1 MRKTLK
7 FVLILMITL
16 AFATSTFAAT
26 NVASGDATM
35 KLVENNVCDI
45 TFGKYGSFEKKLVK
59 CDTDNKTIDISLTA
73 KNNQE
78 KLADKAGEVV
88 LLIDGSNSMKS
99 ETVTVNGTTTTREN
113 LVLTS
118 AQELVNKLFT
128 SNDKIKIGVV
138 EFATSTD
145 VTKEGTAADA
155 NTITSTLSNDKTTIT
170 NALNTVSTDK
180 MGARTDIE
188 EGLKAAD
195 ALLAKST
202 DTTASKYVVVLT
214 DAIPN
219 TATGVTFDTYSDKTA
234 VPTKNELLA
243 LKSKNINVVS
253 MLINMTDDE
262 IQASLETPKPTYKEV
277 AQKIFGTTSNPT
289 AGPVYYVTDKD
300 VTTTITNSIYADLIP
315 TNEYALT
322 DIVIKDYF
330 PKNIIDNF
338 DFAYLTQPAI
348 GNVTAKVDTT
358 DNSIT
363 WTISELK
370 PQETATFSYRLKI
383 KSTISSDIIGVN
395 LPTNKNVTIDYKEN
409 AKSGDQKQ
417 NDKCPIVALDV
428 EATKDIPQTGNNT
441 GIIVSSIVTLSLMI
455 AIASFIYLR
464 KNRI

>member
-7 FVLILMITL
+7 FFLILVITL
-16 AFATSTFAAT
+16 AFATSTFAAST
-26 NVASGDATM
+26 VSSGDATM

-78 KLADKAGEVV
+78 KQADKAGEVV

-99 ETVTVNGTTTTREN
+99 ESVTVNGTTTTREK
-113 LVLTS
+113 LVLTA
-118 AQELVNKLFT
+118 AQELVNKLYAANST
-128 SNDKIKIGVV
+128 IKIGVV

-145 VTKEGTAADA
+145 TTKEGTSADA
-155 NTITSTLSNDKTTIT
+155 KTITSTLSNDKSTVTT
-170 NALNTVSTDK
+170 ALNTVASDK

-195 ALLAKST
+195 ALLATST
-202 DTTASKYVVVLT
+202 NSNTSKYVVVLT

-219 TATGVTFDTYSDKTA
+219 TATGVTFDTYSDKSA

-243 LKSKNINVVS
+243 LKNKNINVVS

-262 IQASLETPKPTYKEV
+262 IQASQESPKPTYKQV

-300 VTTTITNSIYADLIP
+300 VTTTVTDSIYADLIP

-348 GNVTAKVDTT
+348 GKVTAKVDTS

-370 PQETATFSYRLKI
+370 PQETATFTYRLKI
-383 KSTISSDIIGVN
+383 KSSISSDIIGVN

-409 AKSGDQKQ
+409 GKSGDQKH
-417 NDKCPIVALDV
+417 NDKCPKVALDV

-441 GIIVSSIVTLSLMI
+441 GLMVSSLVACSLVI
-455 AIASFIYLR
+455 GAASFIYLR